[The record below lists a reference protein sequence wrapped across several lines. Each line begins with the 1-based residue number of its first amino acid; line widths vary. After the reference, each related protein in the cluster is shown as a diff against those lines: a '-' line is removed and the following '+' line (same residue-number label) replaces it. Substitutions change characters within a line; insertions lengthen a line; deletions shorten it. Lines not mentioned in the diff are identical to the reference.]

1 MMALTLNAFL
11 RWLPVALLGL
21 SPVMV
26 RGAGVTVVTH
36 GFLGNITDWI
46 IPMLGHVPE
55 YEGFPG
61 TNFSCYSIT
70 LRENSQGSIV
80 FSRTLL
86 GGSVPLNTDSAEI
99 LIKLD
104 WSSLAGLFGASST
117 DVALAAANALLSTNL
132 FPELGGRALAELPLH
147 LAGHSRGGSVV
158 SEITRFLGAQGVWV
172 DHLTLLDP
180 HPVAE
185 LGDPLVRVWQNAF
198 FAESFWQ
205 MNSDVTCPNGES
217 ALGAYNRF
225 LASLSG
231 GYSCPH
237 SDVHLW
243 YHGTIDDTTPTGDM
257 DATITSAERQAWWT
271 SAEAAGAQAGFRYSR
286 IGGGNRFST
295 AEPGGQGT
303 GRIRDGVNQFWDF
316 GAGSSSNRYAL
327 PANSALWPNPILFY
341 LTGTNRLSP
350 GDFMWANLY
359 YQGGTTG
366 TINARI
372 FIDADSSPFN
382 TNAYRVADYALG
394 PTGPGLL
401 VGLTNV
407 TEVTTNIPAGE
418 YRVFAQLTLGNRTRY
433 MYAPQ
438 TVTVLAS
445 PDPPRF
451 LSVSRASGE
460 PTQIAIDA
468 RIGQR
473 VIVQAS
479 ANLNT
484 WSSIATNV
492 VTASPLI
499 VMDPA
504 MLPQRFYR
512 AVVAP

>member
-1 MMALTLNAFL
+1 MIALTLNAFL
-11 RWLPVALLGL
+11 RWLPVALIGL
-21 SPVMV
+21 SPVVV

-70 LRENSQGSIV
+70 IRENSQGNIV

-86 GGSVPLNTDSAEI
+86 GGSMPLNTDSAEI

-117 DVALAAANALLSTNL
+117 EVAVAAANALLSTNL

-147 LAGHSRGGSVV
+147 LIGHSRGGSVV

-180 HPVAE
+180 HPVLE
-185 LGDPLVRVWQNAF
+185 FGDAAVRVWQNVF

-205 MNSDVTCPNGES
+205 MNSDITCPSGES
-217 ALGAYNRF
+217 AFGAYNRF
-225 LASLSG
+225 LSNLPG
-231 GYSCPH
+231 GYGCPH

-243 YHGTIDDTTPTGDM
+243 YHGTIDHTTPTGDM
-257 DATITSAERQAWWT
+257 DATVTSAERQSWWT
-271 SAEAAGAQAGFRYSR
+271 AAEAAGAQAGFRYSR
-286 IGGGNRFST
+286 IGGGSRFST
-295 AEPGGQGT
+295 AEPGGQGN
-303 GRIRDGVNQFWDF
+303 GRIRDGVNQFWNF
-316 GAGSSSNRYAL
+316 GAGSSSNRYGL

-341 LTGTNRLSP
+341 LTGTNRLSR

-394 PTGPGLL
+394 PTGPGLV

-418 YRVFAQLTLGNRTRY
+418 YRVFAQLTLGSRTRY
-433 MYAPQ
+433 IYAPQ
-438 TVTVLAS
+438 ILTVLAS
-445 PDPPRF
+445 ANPPRF
-451 LSVSRASGE
+451 ASVSRATNG
-460 PTQIAIDA
+460 PTQLTIDA
-468 RIGQR
+468 QIGQR

-479 ANLNT
+479 GDLSAWT
-484 WSSIATNV
+484 SIRTNI
-492 VTASPLI
+492 VTATPFVVVDST
-499 VMDPA
+499 A
-504 MLPQRFYR
+504 AAQRFYR
-512 AVVAP
+512 AAVVP